1 MPRYFT
7 NPFGWDWMP
16 RGEDVYDISTG
27 DMWNFGG
34 GFNSFYDK
42 YEEIKKTAK
51 MWEEIKNVNI
61 KLSFDEERLVSY
73 FFFLINKLNIFGAI
87 KVRA

>member
-16 RGEDVYDISTG
+16 RGEEIFDESSG
-27 DMWNFGG
+27 DYWNFGG

-51 MWEEIKNVNI
+51 MWE
-61 KLSFDEERLVSY
+61 
-73 FFFLINKLNIFGAI
+73 
-87 KVRA
+87 